1 MLAQMQLSS
10 WDQAI
15 LINKVKA
22 FIFSGCSSVKER
34 LNTVQTWPASCRQDD
49 PWQHPWRGEAS
60 PDPFSS
66 PLLSSPRRRCG
77 QASRRCECPRQRGEP
92 PCRVGQVATVEQG
105 CRAGCCSC
113 ASDRARGGL
122 LLGCMGSQPRVSG
135 TPTRIT
141 PWAVHCGGPRLA
153 IFVIIN

>member
-1 MLAQMQLSS
+1 MQMVNNAATGMLAQMQLSS

-66 PLLSSPRRRCG
+66 PLLVVGAAKPVGDASVQGNVVSHHAGWARSPRWSKAAGRRLV
-77 QASRRCECPRQRGEP
+77 RR
-92 PCRVGQVATVEQG
+92 
-105 CRAGCCSC
+105 
-113 ASDRARGGL
+113 DRAREA
-122 LLGCMGSQPRVSG
+122 GSCWATWAPEAQPG
-135 TPTRIT
+135 
-141 PWAVHCGGPRLA
+141 
-153 IFVIIN
+153 